1 MYSNDFIKFLSSMQI
16 AMEADDITQD
26 TERDLQRTLGGNTEV
41 PKNDDPVND
50 RPEED
55 LTKTDDIF
63 GLKEDEATGNQEDE
77 PAQNNDDVED
87 NTDLTEG
94 NDEEN
99 TDPNMTTDQTD
110 EPDSFLED
118 NNNESAPYEDKNKL
132 RDNFINI
139 YKIITGDIDII
150 TSSINYIDDKNSI
163 KTISS
168 VITNLRDLKEII
180 YNILMKDIEK
190 TEYVELLRKYITI
203 KRIYDINVSIMEK
216 YFSKVE
222 EKNNNKKSKI

>member
-41 PKNDDPVND
+41 PKNDDPVNN

-63 GLKEDEATGNQEDE
+63 GLREDEGAGDQEG
-77 PAQNNDDVED
+77 PAQNNEDVED

-190 TEYVELLRKYITI
+190 TEYIELLRKYITI

-216 YFSKVE
+216 YFSRVE